1 MSDKKSDKKI
11 VDKKEQKKD
20 WKPII
25 IYVCIQVTSI
35 FGTILAIAILTA
47 IKMSQTEDFDPETF
61 SAGSEALTLGSL
73 IPIICMAICAV
84 IFIAMYR
91 KRLVEDFRRLTKKQ
105 WGLLI
110 LAAIAVL
117 GANMG
122 ISVLLESMGV
132 EMSNQDALAD
142 SMTALLIPTAIMT
155 TLMAPL
161 VEELVFRYS
170 LGSVIKNPIVFVIVS
185 AIIFAAL
192 HAMNVAIVVYLV
204 LGLAFSLAYIKT
216 DRNVVASIFLHF
228 ANNLIGTI
236 GLVLLALGIE

>member
-1 MSDKKSDKKI
+1 MSDKKNDEKI
-11 VDKKEQKKD
+11 VNKKEQKKD

-25 IYVCIQVTSI
+25 IYVCIQATSI
-35 FGTILAIAILTA
+35 FGTVLAIAILTA
-47 IKMSQTEDFDPETF
+47 IKMSQAEDFDPETF
-61 SAGSEALTLGSL
+61 SASSEALTLGSL
-73 IPIICMAICAV
+73 IPIICMAVCAV

-91 KRLVEDFRRLTKKQ
+91 KRLVEDFKRLTKKQ

-122 ISVLLESMGV
+122 ISVLLQSMGV

-155 TLMAPL
+155 AIIAPL
-161 VEELVFRYS
+161 IEELVFRYS

-185 AIIFAAL
+185 TIIFAAL
-192 HAMNVAIVVYLV
+192 HATNAAIVVYLV